1 MIMAIMRKLYKKCV
15 WVGKSILTSCLVVG
29 GALSVS
35 ADELSSPEQTWSMS
49 DSTFVF
55 IKPETSFFWHMATNS
70 TMTLPV
76 DFPEG
81 ATSATLVVTG
91 MSYSVQ
97 YTGITEDE
105 FTLTLPAATGP
116 AEENVYGL
124 ELTFDNGAKQTASL
138 GLLKGIAAGGTGST
152 RCIAPFGGKRWCRV
166 ERRAVLPVP
175 YGVKSF
181 SFQADG
187 QSAVAETGLDGAAG
201 WYAFKLG
208 GGGSASVTMTDADDA
223 DWSVSLLG
231 MTGVLLLVR

>member
-1 MIMAIMRKLYKKCV
+1 MIMTIMRKLYKKCV

-55 IKPETSFFWHMATNS
+55 IKPETSFFWHTATNS

-124 ELTFDNGAKQTASL
+124 ELAFDNGAKQTASL
-138 GLLKGIAAGGTGST
+138 GLIKGIAAGGTGST

-175 YGVKSF
+175 YGVKAF

-223 DWSVSLLG
+223 DWSASLLG

>member
-15 WVGKSILTSCLVVG
+15 WVGKSILTSCLVVC

-35 ADELSSPEQTWSMS
+35 ADELNSPEQTCSMS

-55 IKPETSFFWHMATNS
+55 IKPETSFFWHTATNS

-91 MSYSVQ
+91 LSYSVQ
-97 YTGITEDE
+97 YTGITDDE
-105 FTLTLPAATGP
+105 FTLRLPAATDP

-124 ELTFDNGAKQTASL
+124 ELTFDNGEKRTASF
-138 GLLKGIAAGGTGST
+138 GLIQGLEGGGIGST
-152 RCIAPFGGKRWCRV
+152 RCIAPFGGRRWRRV
-166 ERRAVLPVP
+166 EGRAVLPVP
-175 YGVKSF
+175 YGVKAF
-181 SFQADG
+181 SFQPDE
-187 QSAVAETGLDGAAG
+187 QEPVVETGLDGAAG

-208 GGGSASVTMTDADDA
+208 GGGATVSMTDADDA
-223 DWSVSLLG
+223 DWLTSLFG
-231 MTGVLLLVR
+231 RAGVWLIVR